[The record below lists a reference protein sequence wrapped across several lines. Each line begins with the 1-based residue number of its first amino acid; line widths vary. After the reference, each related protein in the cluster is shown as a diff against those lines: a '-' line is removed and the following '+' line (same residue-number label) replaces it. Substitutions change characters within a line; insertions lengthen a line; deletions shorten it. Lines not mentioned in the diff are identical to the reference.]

1 MFRNCIKFFNT
12 GLLLVFSNNF
22 KYNFFLIVKSKMKK
36 FIPGKTRV
44 LYGGVAFGKKERRA
58 IDAILDKNWWG
69 LATEGKLLEEELAK
83 VQGVKRAVLANSG
96 TSALDLGIRALGLP
110 KGSEVIVPACSFPTP
125 IASFINCGLKPVV
138 ADIEL
143 GNYFLSP
150 KSVEKSISGNTSA
163 IFIVYAAGLV
173 GKLDEILKIARKN
186 KLKIIEDNCDGF
198 GGTWDGKMLGSFGEF
213 SAISTHAA
221 HIISTG
227 EGGAVL
233 TDNPDL
239 ADRVLSI
246 RDWGRILDFE
256 NRKKGLG
263 DFPADYRRYIYSE
276 LGSNLKPLELQAAM
290 GRVQLKRLQE
300 FKKARKKHAETLI
313 KLLSKYEDRIVLP
326 VADPRADVC
335 WYTFPITLKGIPR
348 RKVLKALDDGNIE
361 WRPILAGNIAR
372 QPAFLGYVSVRDK
385 LNNADQLL
393 NSSFWV
399 SVHPTLSVDVMKYV
413 ANTIIGAIN

>member
-1 MFRNCIKFFNT
+1 MANK
-12 GLLLVFSNNF
+12 
-22 KYNFFLIVKSKMKK
+22 KK

-44 LYGGVAFGKKERRA
+44 LYGGVAFGKEERAA

-69 LATEGKLLEEELAK
+69 LAEEGKLFEKELAN
-83 VQGVKRAVLANSG
+83 VEGVKRAILANSG
-96 TSALDLGIRALGLP
+96 TSALDLGIRALNLP

-125 IASFINCGLKPVV
+125 IASIINAGLKPVV
-138 ADIEL
+138 ADIEI

-150 KSVEKSISGNTSA
+150 ESVEKSISDKTSA
-163 IFIVYAAGLV
+163 ILLVYVAGLV
-173 GKLDEILKIARKN
+173 GDLDKILKIAKKN
-186 KLKIIEDNCDGF
+186 NLKVIEDNCDGF
-198 GGTWDGKMLGSFGEF
+198 GGVWDGKMLGSFGDF

-233 TDNPDL
+233 TNNEEL

-256 NRKKGLG
+256 DRKEGLG
-263 DFPADYRRYIYSE
+263 DFPPDYRRYIYSE

-290 GRVQLKRLQE
+290 GRVQLKRLKE
-300 FKKARKKHAETLI
+300 FKETRKKNAEILI
-313 KLLSKYEDRIVLP
+313 NILSKYSDKIFLP
-326 VADPRADVC
+326 STNPKADVC
-335 WYTFPITLKGIPR
+335 WYTFPITLKNNSR
-348 RKVLKALDDGNIE
+348 KKVLDALDKANIE

-372 QPAFLGYVSVRDK
+372 QPAFKNEVIVRDS

-393 NSSFWV
+393 NNSFWV
-399 SVHPTLSVDVMKYV
+399 SVHPTLAAEVMEFV
-413 ANTIIGAIN
+413 GTTIGKSLE

>member
-1 MFRNCIKFFNT
+1 
-12 GLLLVFSNNF
+12 
-22 KYNFFLIVKSKMKK
+22 MKK

-44 LYGGVAFGKKERRA
+44 LYGGVAFGKKERQA

-69 LATEGKLLEEELAK
+69 LSEQGKLFESELAK

-96 TSALDLGIRALGLP
+96 TSALDLGIRALELS

-125 IASFINCGLKPVV
+125 IASLINCGLKPVV

-143 GNYFLSP
+143 GNYFFSP
-150 KSVEKSISGNTSA
+150 KSVEKSITAKTSA

-173 GKLDEILKIARKN
+173 GKLDEILKIAKKN
-186 KLKIIEDNCDGF
+186 KLKVIEDNCDGF
-198 GGTWDGKMLGSFGEF
+198 GGKWEGKMLGSFSEF

-227 EGGAVL
+227 EGGVVL
-233 TDNPDL
+233 TNNSDF
-239 ADRVLSI
+239 ADKVLSI

-256 NRKKGLG
+256 DRKQGLG

-290 GRVQLKRLQE
+290 GRVQLGRLQE
-300 FKKARKKHAETLI
+300 FKKARKRNAQVLK
-313 KLLSKYEDRIVLP
+313 KLLSKYEDRIILP
-326 VADPRADVC
+326 IFDPRADVC
-335 WYTFPITLKGIPR
+335 WYTFPITLKGVLR
-348 RKVLKALDDGNIE
+348 KKVLGALDKANIE

-372 QPAFLGYVSVRDK
+372 QPAFKDIVLVRDY
-385 LNNADQLL
+385 LTNADQLIH
-393 NSSFWV
+393 NSFWI
-399 SVHPTLSVDVMKYV
+399 SVHPTLPVEVMEYV
-413 ANTIIGAIN
+413 AHTIEKAIR

>member
-1 MFRNCIKFFNT
+1 
-12 GLLLVFSNNF
+12 
-22 KYNFFLIVKSKMKK
+22 MKK

-44 LYGGVAFGKKERRA
+44 LYGGVAFGKKERSA

-69 LATEGKLLEEELAK
+69 LAGEGKLFEAELAK
-83 VQGVKRAVLANSG
+83 IQGVKRAVLANSG
-96 TSALDLGIRALGLP
+96 TSALDLGIRTLELP

-125 IASFINCGLKPVV
+125 IASLINCGLKPVV

-150 KSVEKSISGNTSA
+150 QSVEKSISNNTSA

-198 GGTWDGKMLGSFGEF
+198 GGTFDGRMLGSFGEF

-233 TDNPDL
+233 TDNSDL
-239 ADRVLSI
+239 ADKVLSI

-256 NRKKGLG
+256 NRKKGFG

-300 FKKARKKHAETLI
+300 FKKKRKRHAETLI

-326 VADPRADVC
+326 IADPRADVC

-348 RKVLKALDDGNIE
+348 RKVLKALDEGNIE

-372 QPAFLGYVSVRDK
+372 QPAFSDHVIVRDK
-385 LNNADQLL
+385 LDNADQLL

-413 ANTIIGAIN
+413 ANTIIGAID

>member
-1 MFRNCIKFFNT
+1 
-12 GLLLVFSNNF
+12 
-22 KYNFFLIVKSKMKK
+22 MKK
-36 FIPGKTRV
+36 IISGRKNLFIPGKTRV
-44 LYGGVAFGKKERRA
+44 LYGGVAFGKKERKA
-58 IDAILDKNWWG
+58 IDTILDRNWWG
-69 LATEGKLLEEELAK
+69 LAKEGKLFESELAK

-96 TSALDLGIRALGLP
+96 TSALDLGIRALELP
-110 KGSEVIVPACSFPTP
+110 KDSEVIVPACSFPTP
-125 IASFINCGLKPVV
+125 VASFINYGIKPVI

-150 KSVEKSISGNTSA
+150 KSVEKSISSKTSA
-163 IFIVYAAGLV
+163 IFVVYAAGLV
-173 GKLDEILKIARKN
+173 GRFDEILRIAKKY

-198 GGTWDGKMLGSFGEF
+198 GGTWEGKMLGSFGEF

-233 TDNPDL
+233 TDNSEL
-239 ADRVLSI
+239 ADKVLSI

-256 NRKKGLG
+256 NRKKGIG

-276 LGSNLKPLELQAAM
+276 LGSNLKMLELQAAM

-300 FKKARKKHAETLI
+300 FKRKRERHAETLI

-326 VADPRADVC
+326 VSDPKADVC
-335 WYTFPITLKGIPR
+335 WYTFPITLKGVPR
-348 RKVLKALDDGNIE
+348 KKVLKALDEGNIE

-372 QPAFLGYVSVRDK
+372 QPAFSNHVIVRDK
-385 LNNADQLL
+385 LDNADQLL
-393 NSSFWV
+393 NNSFWV
-399 SVHPTLSVDVMKYV
+399 SVHPTLSVEVMKYV
-413 ANTIIGAIN
+413 ANTIIKAIK

>member
-1 MFRNCIKFFNT
+1 
-12 GLLLVFSNNF
+12 
-22 KYNFFLIVKSKMKK
+22 MKK

-44 LYGGVAFGKKERRA
+44 LYGGVAFGKKERKA

-69 LATEGKLLEEELAK
+69 LHEQGKLFEAELAK
-83 VQGVKRAVLANSG
+83 VQGVKRVILANSG
-96 TSALDLGIRALGLP
+96 TSALDLGIRALKLP

-125 IASFINCGLKPVV
+125 IASLINYGLKPVV

-143 GNYFLSP
+143 GSYFFSP
-150 KSVEKSISGNTSA
+150 KSVEKSITSKTSA

-173 GKLDEILKIARKN
+173 GKLDEILKIAKKN

-198 GGTWDGKMLGSFGEF
+198 GGKWDGKMLGSFGEF

-233 TDNPDL
+233 TDNLDL

-256 NRKKGLG
+256 NRKKGMG

-290 GRVQLKRLQE
+290 GRVQLGRLQE
-300 FKKARKKHAETLI
+300 FKKARKRNAQVLK
-313 KLLSKYEDRIVLP
+313 KLLSRYEDRIVLP
-326 VADPRADVC
+326 VADPQADVC
-335 WYTFPITLKGIPR
+335 WYTFPITLKGISR
-348 RKVLKALDDGNIE
+348 KKVLEALDKANIE
-361 WRPILAGNIAR
+361 WRPILAGNIAK
-372 QPAFLGYVSVRDK
+372 QPAYKDIISVKDD
-385 LNNADQLL
+385 LTNADQLIH
-393 NSSFWV
+393 NSFWI
-399 SVHPTLSVDVMKYV
+399 SVHPTLSVEVMEYV
-413 ANTIIGAIN
+413 AHTIEKAIR

>member
-1 MFRNCIKFFNT
+1 
-12 GLLLVFSNNF
+12 
-22 KYNFFLIVKSKMKK
+22 MKK

-44 LYGGVAFGKKERRA
+44 LYGGVAFGKKERKA
-58 IDAILDKNWWG
+58 IDAILDRNWWG
-69 LATEGKLLEEELAK
+69 LAGEGKLFEAELAK

-96 TSALDLGIRALGLP
+96 TSALDLGIRALELP

-125 IASFINCGLKPVV
+125 VASFINYGIKPVI

-150 KSVEKSISGNTSA
+150 KSVEKSISSKTSA
-163 IFIVYAAGLV
+163 IFVVYAAGLV
-173 GKLDEILKIARKN
+173 GKFDEILRIAKKY

-233 TDNPDL
+233 TDNSDL
-239 ADRVLSI
+239 ADKVLST

-256 NRKKGLG
+256 SRKKGIG

-290 GRVQLKRLQE
+290 GRVQLGRLQE

-313 KLLSKYEDRIVLP
+313 KLLSKHEDRIVLP
-326 VADPRADVC
+326 ISDPRAGVC
-335 WYTFPITLKGIPR
+335 WYTFPITLKGVPR
-348 RKVLKALDDGNIE
+348 RKVLKALDEGNIE

-372 QPAFLGYVSVRDK
+372 QPAFSNHVIVRDK
-385 LNNADQLL
+385 LVNADQLL
-393 NSSFWV
+393 NQSFWV

-413 ANTIIGAIN
+413 ANTIIKAIE

>member
-1 MFRNCIKFFNT
+1 MK
-12 GLLLVFSNNF
+12 
-22 KYNFFLIVKSKMKK
+22 KK
-36 FIPGKTRV
+36 FIPGQTRV
-44 LYGGVAFGKKERRA
+44 LYGGVAFGKKERKA
-58 IDAILDKNWWG
+58 IDSILDKNWWG
-69 LATEGKLLEEELAK
+69 LYEQGRLFEQELAK
-83 VQGVKRAVLANSG
+83 IQGTKKAVLANSG
-96 TSALDLGIRALGLP
+96 TSALDLGIRALQLP

-125 IASFINCGLKPVV
+125 IASLINYGLKPVV

-150 KSVEKSISGNTSA
+150 KSVEKSVTNKTSA

-173 GKLDEILKIARKN
+173 GDLEKIIKIAKNN

-198 GGTWDGKMLGSFGEF
+198 GGTWENKMLGSFGDF

-233 TDNPDL
+233 TNNL
-239 ADRVLSI
+239 NFANRVLSI
-246 RDWGRILDFE
+246 RDWGRILDYE
-256 NRKKGLG
+256 DRKKGIG

-300 FKKARKKHAETLI
+300 FKKARKRNAQALK
-313 KLLSKYEDRIVLP
+313 KLLSKYEDRIIMP
-326 VADPRADVC
+326 VADSRADIC

-348 RKVLKALDDGNIE
+348 KKVLEALDKANIE

-372 QPAFLGYVSVRDK
+372 QPAFLDYVIVRDK
-385 LNNADQLL
+385 LENADQLL
-393 NSSFWV
+393 HQSFWV
-399 SVHPTLSVDVMKYV
+399 SVHPTLSVEIMEYV
-413 ANTIIGAIN
+413 ASTIIKAIS

>member
-1 MFRNCIKFFNT
+1 
-12 GLLLVFSNNF
+12 
-22 KYNFFLIVKSKMKK
+22 MKK

-44 LYGGVAFGKKERRA
+44 LYGGVAFGKKERKA

-69 LATEGKLLEEELAK
+69 LHEQGKLFESELAK
-83 VQGVKRAVLANSG
+83 IQGVNRAILANSG
-96 TSALDLGIRALGLP
+96 TSALDLGIRALQLP

-125 IASFINCGLKPVV
+125 IASLINFGLKPVV
-138 ADIEL
+138 VDIEL

-150 KSVEKSISGNTSA
+150 KSVEKSISGKTSA
-163 IFIVYAAGLV
+163 ILIVYAAGLV
-173 GKLDEILKIARKN
+173 GNLNEILKIARKN

-198 GGTWDGKMLGSFGEF
+198 GGTWEGKMLGSFGEF

-227 EGGAVL
+227 EGGVVL
-233 TDNPDL
+233 TSNLDL

-290 GRVQLKRLQE
+290 GRVQLGRLQE
-300 FKKARKKHAETLI
+300 FKKIRKRNAQVLK
-313 KLLSKYEDRIVLP
+313 KLLSKYEDRIILP

-335 WYTFPITLKGIPR
+335 WYTFPITLKGVSR
-348 RKVLKALDDGNIE
+348 KKVLEALDKANIE

-372 QPAFLGYVSVRDK
+372 QPAFLDHVTVRDK
-385 LNNADQLL
+385 LENADQLL
-393 NSSFWV
+393 HNSFWV
-399 SVHPTLSVDVMKYV
+399 SVHPTLSVEIMEFV
-413 ANTIIGAIN
+413 ANTIKKAIS